1 MASFSFY
8 CRASKVNR
16 YGYAPVEL
24 SIIIEGKRCFIN
36 LPMKEKPSVFKRS
49 LSSQKNNEVKE
60 YVSSQYNVVNRA
72 ITDIVTGGQPLT
84 ADALREYLKYGGFKV
99 YTIKDMFT
107 DFFQLLEL
115 RSTYDNLQKYLI
127 VRDEFY
133 SFIGTKDKPLKE
145 ITKADIQAFYAHL
158 LKVYKASTAAGK
170 LAKLK
175 CIFHF
180 AVDNNKLDINLFSG
194 IKLYKDKP
202 KIEYL
207 TEGEV
212 DTILQKQFGIDR
224 LDKVKDLFLFMCG
237 SGLSFSDVMELEETD
252 IRVEGDIYFIKKN
265 RKKTGVEFTSILL
278 DFAVDILRKY
288 NFRLIKISNQKTN
301 AYLQEIATLCGIN
314 KHLHCH
320 LARKTYATYLL
331 NKGVSMNLVAKT
343 LGHSTTKITEQIYS
357 FYKTDT
363 IVNSVSKTIRGDN

>member
-8 CRASKVNR
+8 CRSSKVNR
-16 YGYAPVEL
+16 YGFAPVEL
-24 SIIIEGKRCFIN
+24 SIIIEGKRVFIN
-36 LPMKEKPSVFKRS
+36 LPRKEKPSVFKRS
-49 LSSQKNNEVKE
+49 LSSPKNNEVKQ

-72 ITDIVTGGQPLT
+72 ITDIVTGGHPLT
-84 ADALREYLKYGGFKV
+84 ADALREYLKYGGFRL
-99 YTIKDMFT
+99 YTVKDMFT

-133 SFIGTKDKPLKE
+133 TFIGTKDKPLKE

-158 LKVYKASTAAGK
+158 LKVHKASTAAGK

-224 LDKVKDLFLFMCG
+224 LDKVKDLFLFQCG
-237 SGLSFSDVMELEETD
+237 SGLAFSDMANLQPSDIQMEGT
-252 IRVEGDIYFIKKN
+252 IHYIKKN
-265 RKKTGVEFTSILL
+265 RQKTNIEYTSVLL
-278 DFAVDILRKY
+278 DFAVDILKKY
-288 NFRLIKISNQKTN
+288 NYCLPSISNQKMN
-301 AYLQEIATLCGIN
+301 AYLGEIGVLCGIT
-314 KHLHCH
+314 KKLHSHLG
-320 LARKTYATYLL
+320 RKTYATMLL
-331 NKGVSMNLVAKT
+331 NKGVNISVVAKT
-343 LGHSTTKITEQIYS
+343 LGHANTKITESVYAHLQ
-357 FYKTDT
+357 TNT
-363 IVNSVSKTIRGDN
+363 ILHSVGDMVHRT